1 MINNIPGGINPNLP
15 VNNTTGKSNTNSAAP
30 AGDVNFKNTFVE
42 LARAAQLTITDKG
55 NKDELLFNDWRE
67 LEDSLYYDKDEAE
80 EQALEDNLKKLTRI
94 LKKKLG

>member
-1 MINNIPGGINPNLP
+1 MINSIPGGVNPNLP
-15 VNNTTGKSNTNSAAP
+15 VNNNKGNNTNPATP

-42 LARAAQLTITDKG
+42 LARAAKLTVTQKG
-55 NKDELLFNDWRE
+55 NKDELSFNDWRE
-67 LEDSLYYDKDEAE
+67 LEDSLYYDKEAAE

>member
-1 MINNIPGGINPNLP
+1 MIEGIGGGLNPNLP
-15 VNNTTGKSNTNSAAP
+15 VNNHKAGNTNSATP

-42 LARAAQLTITDKG
+42 LARAAQLTVTQKG
-55 NKDELLFNDWRE
+55 NKDEISFSDWRE
-67 LEDSLYYDKDEAE
+67 LEDSLYYDKEAVE